1 MELRQIFNGVEV
13 SGMQIR
19 EIGVNTARVMATERS
34 IRENGNPAQ
43 PPESSMFGPEYEV
56 TISEEGRNLSGQQA
70 AQTETDIRGTQ
81 SGEEVGI
88 LFSQL
93 EKDTLAEKT
102 RQGYYSEL
110 EEIEK
115 QIKVLNAAYG
125 SMNEEA
131 YKEAYEEAYKKYG
144 GSLKQTVKQQK
155 ETVEQLRELKEEIQK
170 QEELQME
177 AARRRLEEAQQI
189 VAMQSAQ
196 YKEEIDENN
205 RDLVALL
212 KTVEEAE
219 KAEDEQENGGSK
231 EDGDSA
237 SGTGNSASD
246 AIHNSAA
253 GLMKSSLNR
262 EKGVEELSNRVA
274 DSGQGF
280 LNEANVVMQNLL
292 EKSIFIK
299 EAIDDKSFTNG
310 QIDEMMR
317 SFRSEVKSDKAYA
330 YILGS
335 FGTQA
340 LRDMRDIK
348 IQHIAGNP
356 LQSMQQ
362 TKDGMMRAAASAAL
376 GEARK
381 SSLDKASK
389 ELADEVEKL
398 IDERNNV
405 DGVQQDKKEEDEEE
419 QGRNGSL

>member
-1 MELRQIFNGVEV
+1 MEVCELRQIFNGVEV
-13 SGMQIR
+13 SGMQIKG
-19 EIGVNTARVMATERS
+19 IGVNPTGVMAAAQGTW
-34 IRENGNPAQ
+34 ENGNRAQ
-43 PPESSMFGPEYEV
+43 PENNMFGPECRV
-56 TISEEGRNLSGQQA
+56 TISREGRNLSGQQA

-81 SGEEVGI
+81 SGEETRLLLRG
-88 LFSQL
+88 L
-93 EKDTLAEKT
+93 EEANQARKIRD
-102 RQGYYSEL
+102 GYHDEL
-110 EEIEK
+110 DEIEK

-125 SMNEEA
+125 RMKGDKAYNDPLMKEIVEQQRLLREEMQEQKDFQEEEA
-131 YKEAYEEAYKKYG
+131 
-144 GSLKQTVKQQK
+144 Q
-155 ETVEQLRELKEEIQK
+155 
-170 QEELQME
+170 
-177 AARRRLEEAQQI
+177 RRLREAQQI
-189 VAMQSAQ
+189 AAMQSAQ

-219 KAEDEQENGGSK
+219 KAEDEQENGSSK

-253 GLMKSSLNR
+253 GLMASSLNR
-262 EKGVEELSNRVA
+262 EKGVEELANMVG
-274 DSGQGF
+274 DSGHWF
-280 LNEANVVMQNLL
+280 LSQANAICQNLL
-292 EKSIFIK
+292 KKSASIGD
-299 EAIDDKSFTNG
+299 AIDDESFTDG

-317 SFRSEVKSDKAYA
+317 SFRMEVKAKSYEAD
-330 YILGS
+330 ILGS
-335 FGTQA
+335 FGTQV

-348 IQHIAGNP
+348 IQRIADNP

-389 ELADEVEKL
+389 ELADEVERL

-405 DGVQQDKKEEDEEE
+405 DRISQDKKEEDREEPDIMQEE
-419 QGRNGSL
+419 QEGI